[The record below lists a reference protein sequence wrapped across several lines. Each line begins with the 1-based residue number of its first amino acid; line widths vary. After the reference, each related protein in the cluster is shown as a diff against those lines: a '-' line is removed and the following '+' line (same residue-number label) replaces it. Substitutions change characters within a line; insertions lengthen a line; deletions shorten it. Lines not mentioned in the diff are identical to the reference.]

1 MPPRETDKDD
11 GSKPEE
17 VKIEQNDQPD
27 LSEDDAETVELSR
40 LRCTSIRTEEIADR
54 EKKKQSRHRTRC
66 ADYPGLAF
74 GSAAFGSETMMK

>member
-1 MPPRETDKDD
+1 MSPRENDDKSLDNKGKEDTDP
-11 GSKPEE
+11 STA
-17 VKIEQNDQPD
+17 D
-27 LSEDDAETVELSR
+27 LSEDDAETVELAR

-54 EKKKQSRHRTRC
+54 EKKKQSRRNRC